1 MIDIKDITNV
11 KQSADGNFHDTV
23 CFFIRILR
31 IQWKL
36 FCFFDKIMMKS
47 VTDSILLRDIQ

>member
-1 MIDIKDITNV
+1 MMDIKDITNV

-31 IQWKL
+31 MQWKL